1 MANTA
6 SSSIYE
12 ILHIQKDDRV
22 VNLEGK
28 TVSFNYYES
37 LLSPNITATLTF
49 VDAGG
54 AISPNKTYDK
64 QDNKLTSI
72 YNGLPITGGE
82 KILFKKG
89 SLDFTKDP
97 LIVNGVSQ
105 PGQDSNREVIVL
117 NLVSKS
123 AYLNQESN
131 VYKKYSGNIA
141 SVVTKL
147 IQRYLPDVK
156 IKEVEETHNAYNF
169 IGNSKKVFDLI
180 CSLASKSIP
189 KLGEPGFFFYETRD
203 GLQFKSISSL
213 ISQDAVNKGTPYFR
227 SDAIR
232 SGVDNNQNIRKIA
245 RFSVNKNQNLINA
258 LESGVY
264 YTKNIFFN
272 PENFNYEQ
280 VTYRLG
286 DKGLEKALGKEA
298 PIPESFNKNPQT
310 SHTRTHYHVLDVGS
324 LEKPENR
331 TPNNDPKRWQ
341 ATATTRYN
349 LLFTQV
355 VNLQVPYNE
364 NLRAGDTIEC
374 DFEIISDR
382 KEIGS
387 VDQTQSGKYLIMD
400 LCHSFDPKNSFTS
413 MTLVRDTYGLYTNKN
428 K

>member
-1 MANTA
+1 
-6 SSSIYE
+6 
-12 ILHIQKDDRV
+12 
-22 VNLEGK
+22 
-28 TVSFNYYES
+28 
-37 LLSPNITATLTF
+37 
-49 VDAGG
+49 
-54 AISPNKTYDK
+54 
-64 QDNKLTSI
+64 
-72 YNGLPITGGE
+72 
-82 KILFKKG
+82 
-89 SLDFTKDP
+89 
-97 LIVNGVSQ
+97 
-105 PGQDSNREVIVL
+105 
-117 NLVSKS
+117 
-123 AYLNQESN
+123 
-131 VYKKYSGNIA
+131 
-141 SVVTKL
+141 
-147 IQRYLPDVK
+147 
-156 IKEVEETHNAYNF
+156 
-169 IGNSKKVFDLI
+169 
-180 CSLASKSIP
+180 
-189 KLGEPGFFFYETRD
+189 
-203 GLQFKSISSL
+203 
-213 ISQDAVNKGTPYFR
+213 
-227 SDAIR
+227 
-232 SGVDNNQNIRKIA
+232 
-245 RFSVNKNQNLINA
+245 
-258 LESGVY
+258 VY